1 MWSFRFSPDRDESAA
16 QARIAAQ
23 AMAAQAQE
31 AIDAGKVQV
40 CRLEGDRLTAGIKKH
55 AAIMTAKAA
64 GRGTRGNRG
73 GNAKASRSASRRKAA
88 WKGGASC

>member
-23 AMAAQAQE
+23 AMAAQAQA

-64 GRGTRGNRG
+64 GRGNRG

-88 WKGGASC
+88 RKGGPSC